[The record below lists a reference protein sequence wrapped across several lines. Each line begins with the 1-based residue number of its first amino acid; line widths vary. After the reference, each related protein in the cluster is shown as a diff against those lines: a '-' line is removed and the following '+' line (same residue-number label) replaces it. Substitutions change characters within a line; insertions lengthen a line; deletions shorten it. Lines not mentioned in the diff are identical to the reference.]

1 MNKQEERQVTIHI
14 NGCHVTV
21 PASQEQI
28 YREALAD
35 KWVNKHHIYVKDG
48 EVIIDLDPNKCELE
62 LEESRQVLLS
72 ANEKNYA
79 IIGRLFD

>member
-1 MNKQEERQVTIHI
+1 MNMQEEKQVTIHI

-35 KWVNKHHIYVKDG
+35 KWVNNHHIYVKNG
-48 EVIIDLDPNKCELE
+48 EVVTDLDPSKDRLNPDELE
-62 LEESRQVLLS
+62 QILLEET
-72 ANEKNYA
+72 EKNYA
-79 IIGRLFD
+79 LISKLFS